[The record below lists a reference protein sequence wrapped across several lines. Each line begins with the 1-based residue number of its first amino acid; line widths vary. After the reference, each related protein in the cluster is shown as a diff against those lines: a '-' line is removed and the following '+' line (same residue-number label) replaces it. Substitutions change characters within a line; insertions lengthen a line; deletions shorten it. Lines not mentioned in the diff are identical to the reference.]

1 MCLNFYGGLISGL
14 ALSNIKRS
22 TSTFDV
28 KTPKAEEIKEPVL
41 NKSQFFKKQ
50 LSSRESFS
58 KSICPCDE
66 RELTIAEISE
76 RMKNILFW
84 SISHELRS
92 PVNHI
97 NGILGKNALDFTYF
111 YMPE

>member
-1 MCLNFYGGLISGL
+1 MGFNFGL
-14 ALSNIKRS
+14 ALSNLKRS
-22 TSTFDV
+22 ASTLDV
-28 KTPKAEEIKEPVL
+28 NISKAEEVKEPVL
-41 NKSQFFKKQ
+41 NKSQFFTKQ
-50 LSSRESFS
+50 LSRRESIS
-58 KSICPCDE
+58 KFVYPFDG

-97 NGILGKNALDFTYF
+97 NGILGKDASDFTYF
-111 YMPE
+111 